1 MGKCAFYVTRHNSIY
16 QTFLNLLP
24 LATDV
29 NDILNE
35 SDDSSDNNEAE
46 EKQTKPAP
54 AQREEIKDVAP
65 VEKA

>member
-1 MGKCAFYVTRHNSIY
+1 MGKCAFYVTRHNWIY

-24 LATDV
+24 LALDV

-46 EKQTKPAP
+46 EKQTKPVP
-54 AQREEIKDVAP
+54 A
-65 VEKA
+65 